1 MLPKIPVET
10 QANSLKSELASPR
23 NTWKP
28 INEANIAKLHDS
40 LKDLRQGFENAPVD
54 TYVEVEHKC
63 FPFQRWVPRYKD
75 NGCELKYLKR
85 ALAEDLTEWYTFEY
99 THPKGFGKGASTKA
113 YVKKQL
119 ISEEQLNSNIARIE
133 LGTRIQEAPDLP
145 DNVRVEIPNDKEEAA
160 HRAKEA
166 IEKADKKRK
175 AAYKKAWR
183 KQKAV
188 AQQKAKVRLSKKV
201 ELMDKI
207 SSNTTRRLELRA
219 ERDAIQVQ
227 ITAIRAK
234 NASLNGKLET
244 ILSAE
249 KA

>member
-40 LKDLRQGFENAPVD
+40 LKDLREGFENAPVD

-145 DNVRVEIPNDKEEAA
+145 DNVRVIIPNDKEEAA
-160 HRAKEA
+160 KKAEA
-166 IEKADKKRK
+166 YNKADKKRK

-183 KQKAV
+183 KRKV
-188 AQQKAKVRLSKKV
+188 LAQQKAKARLSKKI
-201 ELMDKI
+201 ELMDKM
-207 SSNTTRRLELRA
+207 SSNTARRLELRA

-227 ITAIRAK
+227 ITAIRTE
-234 NASLNGKLET
+234 NASLNSKLET

>member
-1 MLPKIPVET
+1 M
-10 QANSLKSELASPR
+10 
-23 NTWKP
+23 
-28 INEANIAKLHDS
+28 
-40 LKDLRQGFENAPVD
+40 
-54 TYVEVEHKC
+54 
-63 FPFQRWVPRYKD
+63 
-75 NGCELKYLKR
+75 
-85 ALAEDLTEWYTFEY
+85 
-99 THPKGFGKGASTKA
+99 
-113 YVKKQL
+113 
-119 ISEEQLNSNIARIE
+119 NSNIARIE